1 MACINKSDKKYKALQ
16 ERYGDTL
23 AASYVRGNV
32 LNKKLSS
39 PEDFYIP
46 TIEEL
51 SNYFKDVRKP
61 LKVKEV
67 QDALRLNPLLETEA
81 IKSILKRVIHKH
93 KGALY
98 ITRKGS
104 SETSA
109 IFEELV
115 LKEIFEPNLQIMTE
129 LAEQYP
135 DIFNLVPKR
144 GNPTIV
150 RVEITPATTAEYVP
164 EIDSS
169 VRTYNNFLVNNGGI
183 QPQSFIEGDHVWQ
196 RVGNHV
202 YTLIDANTGDPF
214 LRNMNL
220 LSGTEVT
227 PSLFPVNKQNAEAE
241 IADIRTNYDNEYW
254 QVDLALRG
262 YDLDLIIT
270 NLENAETQQEFDE
283 LLANFKKLTC

>member
-46 TIEEL
+46 TIKEL
-51 SNYFKDVRKP
+51 SDYFKNVRKP
-61 LKVKEV
+61 LKVKEM

-81 IKSILKRVIHKH
+81 IKSILKRVINKH
-93 KGALY
+93 NGALFV
-98 ITRKGS
+98 TRKGS

-115 LKEIFEPNLQIMTE
+115 LKEVFEPNLEIMTE
-129 LAEQYP
+129 LEEQYP
-135 DIFNLVPKR
+135 NIFKLIPKR

-169 VRTYNNFLVNNGGI
+169 VKTYNNFLVNNGGI

-227 PSLFPVNKQNAEAE
+227 PSLFPVNKQDAEAE
-241 IADIRTNYDNEYW
+241 IADIRTNYDNEFW

>member
-46 TIEEL
+46 TIKEL
-51 SNYFKDVRKP
+51 SDYFKNVRKP
-61 LKVKEV
+61 LKVKEM

-81 IKSILKRVIHKH
+81 IKSILKRVINKH
-93 KGALY
+93 NGALFV
-98 ITRKGS
+98 TRKGS

-115 LKEIFEPNLQIMTE
+115 LKEVFEPNLEIMTE
-129 LAEQYP
+129 LEKQYP
-135 DIFNLVPKR
+135 NIFKLIPKR

-169 VRTYNNFLVNNGGI
+169 VKTYNNFLVNNGGI

-227 PSLFPVNKQNAEAE
+227 PSLFPVNKQDAEAE

>member
-46 TIEEL
+46 TIKEL
-51 SNYFKDVRKP
+51 SDYFKNVRKP
-61 LKVKEV
+61 LKVKEM

-81 IKSILKRVIHKH
+81 IKSILKRVINKH
-93 KGALY
+93 NGALFV
-98 ITRKGS
+98 TRKGS

-115 LKEIFEPNLQIMTE
+115 LKEVFEPNLEIMTE
-129 LAEQYP
+129 LEKQYP
-135 DIFNLVPKR
+135 NIFKLIPKR

-169 VRTYNNFLVNNGGI
+169 VKTYNNFLVNNGGI

-227 PSLFPVNKQNAEAE
+227 PSLFPVNKQDAEAE
-241 IADIRTNYDNEYW
+241 IADIRTNYDNEFW

>member
-46 TIEEL
+46 TIKEL
-51 SNYFKDVRKP
+51 SDYFKNVRKP
-61 LKVKEV
+61 LKVKEM
-67 QDALRLNPLLETEA
+67 QDALTLNPLLETEA
-81 IKSILKRVIHKH
+81 IKSILKRVINKRN
-93 KGALY
+93 GALFVNK
-98 ITRKGS
+98 IGT

-109 IFEELV
+109 VFRDLV
-115 LKEIFEPNLQIMTE
+115 LKEVFEPNLEIMTE

-135 DIFNLVPKR
+135 DIFELIPKR
-144 GNPTIV
+144 GDPTTV
-150 RVEITPATTAEYVP
+150 RVKITPATTAEYVP

-169 VRTYNNFLVNNGGI
+169 VRTYNNFLINNGGI
-183 QPQSFIEGDHVWQ
+183 QPQSFIEGDNVWQ
-196 RVGNHV
+196 RVGNHL

-227 PSLFPVNKQNAEAE
+227 PSLFPVNKQNAEPE

>member
-32 LNKKLSS
+32 LNKRLSS

-51 SNYFKDVRKP
+51 SDYFKNVRKP

-115 LKEIFEPNLQIMTE
+115 LKEVFEPNLEIMTE

-183 QPQSFIEGDHVWQ
+183 QPNSFVEGDHVWQ

-227 PSLFPVNKQNAEAE
+227 PSLFPVNKQDAEAE

>member
-1 MACINKSDKKYKALQ
+1 MACINKSDKKYNALQ

-51 SNYFKDVRKP
+51 SDYFKNVRKP
-61 LKVKEV
+61 LKVKEM
-67 QDALRLNPLLETEA
+67 QDALTLNPLLEIEA
-81 IKSILKRVIHKH
+81 IKSILKRVINKRN
-93 KGALY
+93 GALFVTK
-98 ITRKGS
+98 IGT

-109 IFEELV
+109 VFRDLV
-115 LKEIFEPNLQIMTE
+115 LKEVFEPNLEIMTE

-135 DIFNLVPKR
+135 DIFELIPKR
-144 GNPTIV
+144 GDPTTV
-150 RVEITPATTAEYVP
+150 RVKITPATTAEYVP

-169 VRTYNNFLVNNGGI
+169 VRTYNNFLINNGGI

-196 RVGNHV
+196 RVGNHL

-283 LLANFKKLTC
+283 LLADFKKLTC

>member
-51 SNYFKDVRKP
+51 SDYFKNVRKP
-61 LKVKEV
+61 LKVKEM
-67 QDALRLNPLLETEA
+67 QDALTLNPLLEIEA
-81 IKSILKRVIHKH
+81 IKSILKRVINKRN
-93 KGALY
+93 GALFVTK
-98 ITRKGS
+98 IGT

-109 IFEELV
+109 VFRDLV
-115 LKEIFEPNLQIMTE
+115 LKEVFEPNLEIMTE

-135 DIFNLVPKR
+135 DIFELIPKR
-144 GNPTIV
+144 GDPTTV
-150 RVEITPATTAEYVP
+150 RVKITPATTAEYVP

-169 VRTYNNFLVNNGGI
+169 VRTYNNFLINNGGI

-196 RVGNHV
+196 RVGNHL

-283 LLANFKKLTC
+283 LLADFKKLTC

>member
-32 LNKKLSS
+32 LNKRLSS

-51 SNYFKDVRKP
+51 SDYFKNVRKP

-115 LKEIFEPNLQIMTE
+115 LKEVFEPNLEIMTE

-227 PSLFPVNKQNAEAE
+227 PSLFPVNKQDAEAE
-241 IADIRTNYDNEYW
+241 IADIRTNYDNEFW

>member
-46 TIEEL
+46 TIKEL
-51 SNYFKDVRKP
+51 SDYFKNVRKP
-61 LKVKEV
+61 LKVKEM

-81 IKSILKRVIHKH
+81 IKSILKRVINKH
-93 KGALY
+93 NGALFV
-98 ITRKGS
+98 TRKGS

-115 LKEIFEPNLQIMTE
+115 LKEVFEPNLEIMTE
-129 LAEQYP
+129 LEKQYP
-135 DIFNLVPKR
+135 NIFKLIPKR

-169 VRTYNNFLVNNGGI
+169 VRTYNDFLINNGGI

-196 RVGNHV
+196 RVGNHL
-202 YTLIDANTGDPF
+202 YTLIDASTGDPF

-227 PSLFPVNKQNAEAE
+227 PSLFPVNQQNAEQE

>member
-16 ERYGDTL
+16 KRYGDTL
-23 AASYVRGNV
+23 AASYVRGNI
-32 LNKKLSS
+32 LNKRLSS

-51 SNYFKDVRKP
+51 SDYFKDVRKP
-61 LKVKEV
+61 LKIKEV

-93 KGALY
+93 DGALF

-115 LKEIFEPNLQIMTE
+115 LKEVFEPNLEIMTE
-129 LAEQYP
+129 LEAQYP
-135 DIFNLVPKR
+135 NIFKLIPKR

-183 QPQSFIEGDHVWQ
+183 QPNSFIEGDHVWQ

-227 PSLFPVNKQNAEAE
+227 PSLFPVNKQDAEAE

>member
-46 TIEEL
+46 TIDEL
-51 SNYFKDVRKP
+51 SNYFRKVRKP
-61 LKVKEV
+61 LKVKEM

-93 KGALY
+93 DGALWV
-98 ITRKGS
+98 TRKGS

-109 IFEELV
+109 IYEELV
-115 LKEIFEPNLQIMTE
+115 LKEVFEPNLAIMTE

-135 DIFNLVPKR
+135 DIFNLIPKR

-150 RVEITPATTAEYVP
+150 RVEVTPATTAEYVP

-169 VRTYNNFLVNNGGI
+169 IKVYNDLLINNAGI
-183 QPQSFIEGDHVWQ
+183 QPNSFIEGDHVWQ

-202 YTLIDANTGDPF
+202 YTLIDANSGDPF

-227 PSLFPVNKQNAEAE
+227 PSLFPVNQLNAEAE

-262 YDLDLIIT
+262 YDLDIIIT